1 MQEAAQ
7 EEAAATIVR
16 ERAQASNPPT
26 EQRRGTARTAGVP
39 QGSFGQVVEGEN
51 KKKTQ
56 KEEADEK
63 INANSPYHREVKTIV
78 SKKHH

>member
-26 EQRRGTARTAGVP
+26 KQRRGTARTAGVP

-51 KKKTQ
+51 KEKTQ